1 MQRARTHHG
10 VFILL
15 RRLRQPLVVLIV
27 CYAIATLGFVLIPGR
42 DANGAPWQMDF
53 LHAFYFVSFLGSTI
67 GLGEIPYP
75 FTPQQRLWGT
85 FAIYLTVVAWLYA
98 FGALVAVLQD
108 PVLRRTWLD
117 NAFERQVRRL
127 RDPFYLLCGYDEAGR
142 RVARELALD
151 GVQLVVVDQDPQ
163 RVDAVDVDD
172 HPMPLPALVADAADP
187 QALLT
192 AGLRHPQCRGVL
204 ALTGDDAVNTKI
216 ALTARLLAPQH
227 PVLAAAHEHRWHPR
241 LAAVGATAILN
252 PNDTFAERLAIAL
265 RTPSLH
271 VIYEALTAQ
280 AHSVNAPLLA
290 LPPQGRGRW
299 VLCGWGPMAR
309 AIRHRLRG
317 TEAEIWL
324 VDTVLD
330 EGCDSARSVQGD
342 PTDIATLRRAGIEQ
356 ADVLVAA
363 TAQDLDN
370 LAVVMAAR
378 ALNPALFVIAHQT
391 QRRNT
396 PMFRASRV
404 DLLVSSSHLIA
415 TEVLRHTRAPL
426 LGAFLTA
433 AAQQHESWAAALL
446 GRLREEVGDALLES
460 WNLTVGPS
468 ELPVAC
474 AALAAGEAVTLR
486 RLLRRVDD
494 ATDPRDACARAT
506 PLLLQRGD
514 TPLLLPPPDTPL
526 QLGDVLLLAGHA
538 QARSRLRGLALMR
551 GLAPAA
557 A

>member
-1 MQRARTHHG
+1 MLRPRTRHG

-42 DANGAPWQMDF
+42 DASGAPWQMDF

-108 PVLRRTWLD
+108 PVLRRSWLD
-117 NAFERQVRRL
+117 NTFERQVRRL
-127 RDPFYLLCGYDEAGR
+127 REPFYLLCGYDEAGR

-151 GVQLVVVDQDPQ
+151 GVRVVVVDHDAQ
-163 RVDAVDVDD
+163 RVDAVDVDE
-172 HPMPLPALVADAADP
+172 HPITLPALLADAADP

-192 AGLRHPQCRGVL
+192 AGLTHPHCLGVL
-204 ALTGDDAVNTKI
+204 ALTGDDAVNTQI
-216 ALTARLLAPQH
+216 TLTARLIAPQQL
-227 PVLAAAHEHRWHPR
+227 VLAAAHEHRWHPR
-241 LAAVGATAILN
+241 LLAAGASTLLN

-271 VIYEALTAQ
+271 VVYEALTAQ

-290 LPPQGRGRW
+290 LPPGGQGRW

-309 AIRHRLRG
+309 AVRHRLRAFG
-317 TEAEIWL
+317 ADVWL

-330 EGCDSARSVQGD
+330 EGCDPERSVQGD
-342 PTDIATLRRAGIEQ
+342 PTDVGVLRRAGAEH
-356 ADVLVAA
+356 ASVVLAA

-378 ALNPALFVIAHQT
+378 SLNPGVFVIAHQT

-396 PMFRASRV
+396 PVFRASRV
-404 DLLVSSSHLIA
+404 DLLVSSGHLIA

-426 LGAFLTA
+426 LGAFLAA
-433 AAQQHESWAAALL
+433 AAQQDEAWAAELL
-446 GRLREEVGDALLES
+446 ARLRREVGDAVLES
-460 WNLTVGPS
+460 WSMTVAP
-468 ELPVAC
+468 ETLPMAC
-474 AALAAGEAVTLR
+474 EALAAGEAVTLQ

-494 ATDPRDACARAT
+494 DANPGDACVRALPLLLARGDTHTLLPALRT
-506 PLLLQRGD
+506 PLL
-514 TPLLLPPPDTPL
+514 P
-526 QLGDVLLLAGHA
+526 GDVVLLAGHA
-538 QARSRLRGLALMR
+538 QARSRLRGLAVTR
-551 GLAPAA
+551 GLASA
-557 A
+557 